1 MVRINLMPAH
11 ILIYMGKDDFRN
23 NNNLSLRMATI
34 KTKTGNNKCWQRS
47 GETGTLVCILLAG
60 M

>member
-1 MVRINLMPAH
+1 MPAH